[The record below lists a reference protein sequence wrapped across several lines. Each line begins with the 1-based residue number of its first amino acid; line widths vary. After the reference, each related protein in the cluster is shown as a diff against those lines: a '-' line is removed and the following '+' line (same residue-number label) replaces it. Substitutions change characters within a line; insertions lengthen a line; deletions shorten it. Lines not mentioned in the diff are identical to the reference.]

1 MPCVVRCKHAFLLAS
16 RVRPVVSV
24 DKLCSHTESLEII
37 ELLRRKR
44 LINFKNIIYI
54 EIEMYKNLPG

>member
-1 MPCVVRCKHAFLLAS
+1 M
-16 RVRPVVSV
+16 VSV